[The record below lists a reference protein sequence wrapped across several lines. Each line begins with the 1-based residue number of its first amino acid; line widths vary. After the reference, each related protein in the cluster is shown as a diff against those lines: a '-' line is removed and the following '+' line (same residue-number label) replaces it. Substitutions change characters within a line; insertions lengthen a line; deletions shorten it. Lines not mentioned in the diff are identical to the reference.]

1 MRSSSK
7 ALLKLSPLE
16 ALYAKRPIY
25 YETKKLEV
33 RCKEVGFDLPTYQ
46 PIDNNCVCY
55 RLPDIEL
62 SKGGIFYPGKDRAPH
77 LKGIL
82 VAVGPRARDVLF
94 SNGIEVGDVVIWG
107 RFSGWEHQDKTATKD
122 LGAEFIVLKDRDIMG
137 SDDLDDDLAHGRAKY
152 ILDPETGRHNL
163 VKGLLGPASKKQKL
177 LALAASTNSAHE
189 AETAR
194 RLANQEK

>member
-1 MRSSSK
+1 MSK

-16 ALYAKRPIY
+16 ALYAKRPVY
-25 YETKKLEV
+25 YETKKLEI

-62 SKGGIFYPGKDRAPH
+62 SKGGLFVPASAESPH
-77 LKGIL
+77 LKGSL

-107 RFSGWEHQDKTATKD
+107 RFSGWEHEDKTAAKE
-122 LGAEFIVLKDRDIMG
+122 LGTQFIVLKDRDIMG
-137 SDDLDDDLAHGRAKY
+137 SDDLADDLAHGRAKY
-152 ILDPETGRHNL
+152 VLDQATGRHNL
-163 VKGLLGPASKKQKL
+163 VKGLLTGRKQKL
-177 LALAASTNSAHE
+177 LALAASSNSAHE